1 MSWFEGLR
9 SPLLLV
15 VLGPSRH
22 SSSDC
27 PQVVR
32 TAQPKVSD
40 HPAHAGQTIMI
51 GYPILLT
58 PGASDL
64 ISLSPVRSLLSD
76 QSS

>member
-15 VLGPSRH
+15 VPGPSRY
-22 SSSDC
+22 SSSDY
-27 PQVVR
+27 PHVVR

-40 HPAHAGQTIMI
+40 HPAQAGQMIMI

-64 ISLSPVRSLLSD
+64 ISLSLVRSLLSD
-76 QSS
+76 HSS